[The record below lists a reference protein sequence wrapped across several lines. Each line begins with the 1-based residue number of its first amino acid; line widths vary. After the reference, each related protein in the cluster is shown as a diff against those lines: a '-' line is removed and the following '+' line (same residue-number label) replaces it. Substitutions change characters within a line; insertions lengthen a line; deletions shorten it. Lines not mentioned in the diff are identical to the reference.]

1 MMTDPEQ
8 TEPQAVQQDEPEQ
21 RHQPQRYQVST
32 NRGRARHRLRYIESG
47 GAAEEEA
54 EGECGLCRNLPVR

>member
-8 TEPQAVQQDEPEQ
+8 TDAPVVQQDDPEQ
-21 RHQPQRYQVST
+21 RHEPRRYQVSA

-47 GAAEEEA
+47 GAVEEQA